1 MGLRFRKS
9 IKIAPGVKLNIGSKS
24 VGVSLGG
31 KFAGISLNS
40 RTGAQVRASAP
51 GTGLSYTKKIGGKK
65 KTSASGKKT
74 KKEQIEEQEVAPK
87 ELEAAETEERDFEA
101 ELRAEVEAELRE
113 EMKAELKEQ
122 MRAQLR
128 AEMGLPPEPEE
139 APDAAAEEEIPWQEE
154 SPEE

>member
-31 KFAGISLNS
+31 KFAGISVNS

-51 GTGLSYTKKIGGKK
+51 GTGLSYTRKIGGRKK
-65 KTSASGKKT
+65 KNAACDR
-74 KKEQIEEQEVAPK
+74 EPEER
-87 ELEAAETEERDFEA
+87 EAAQREPAAAEAELCGLEA
-101 ELRAEVEAELRE
+101 ELRAEAEAELRA

-122 MRAQLR
+122 LRAKLRAQ
-128 AEMGLPPEPEE
+128 MGLEAEPAETVD
-139 APDAAAEEEIPWQEE
+139 APAEDIRWQEE
-154 SPEE
+154 FPEE

>member
-65 KTSASGKKT
+65 KKSTASKKN
-74 KKEQIEEQEVAPK
+74 KQEQIEEQEVAPR
-87 ELEAAETEERDFEA
+87 ELEAAETVEETSFED

-128 AEMGLPPEPEE
+128 AEMGLPSEP
-139 APDAAAEEEIPWQEE
+139 ADGEEEISWQEE
-154 SPEE
+154 PAEE

>member
-31 KFAGISLNS
+31 KYAGISLNS

-65 KTSASGKKT
+65 KTSGKKS
-74 KKEQIEEQEVAPK
+74 KKEEIEEQEVVAKEIPAP
-87 ELEAAETEERDFEA
+87 ETEERDFEA

-122 MRAQLR
+122 MRAQMR
-128 AEMGLPPEPEE
+128 AEMGLAPE
-139 APDAAAEEEIPWQEE
+139 APAEGAEVAEE
-154 SPEE
+154 

>member
-65 KTSASGKKT
+65 KSSASGRKP
-74 KKEQIEEQEVAPK
+74 EREEIAEREAPVGRSTSQR
-87 ELEAAETEERDFEA
+87 LAARA
-101 ELRAEVEAELRE
+101 RAEEEARAARE
-113 EMKAELKEQ
+113 MA
-122 MRAQLR
+122 A
-128 AEMGLPPEPEE
+128 AEPEE
-139 APDAAAEEEIPWQEE
+139 TAVVDWKEDFVEDSVEEPLEEIQWQEE
-154 SPEE
+154 FPEE